1 MGRSTGKDVFP
12 SLQSCHLCHLLLWY
26 NCSAK
31 LPVPPHSSSYFS
43 VCVLSLGFIVTGSR
57 TELKKPLFLLSLGLY
72 KSKWYLGS
80 SSYSLFS
87 GQPSWCFLSI
97 KQLTFPCLKSSSFL
111 GYCSLAPVF
120 AFPAFGWAWS
130 LWTELLHDHLNPV
143 VFMIYGS
150 GYFLRCPVWIF
161 IFPFL

>member
-1 MGRSTGKDVFP
+1 MFFLLCRAVIFVTCCCDTTAVLSYP
-12 SLQSCHLCHLLLWY
+12 SLPIAHLTSQS
-26 NCSAK
+26 
-31 LPVPPHSSSYFS
+31 
-43 VCVLSLGFIVTGSR
+43 VLSLGFIVTGSR

-111 GYCSLAPVF
+111 GYCSLAPIF
-120 AFPAFGWAWS
+120 AFLAFGWAWS